1 MPISR
6 AQMNKEISTRGI
18 KKYRSGGLVGYNG
31 ESLKPGSK
39 SGNIGCGAIAPGKRK
54 FTKIG

>member
-6 AQMNKEISTRGI
+6 AQMGKEISTGGI
-18 KKYRSGGLVGYNG
+18 VGYNG
-31 ESLKPGSK
+31 DSLKPGSK